1 MPERAAS
8 GCRDVL
14 PSHWLQHLV
23 VPRGAVVPD
32 ASLTQEHPVTSDTLQ
47 ASFNSAP
54 WDATTRVPTPYM
66 AHRPGSMRAAKA
78 QGRAD
83 LHLSTI
89 GVCVPVALS
98 GEVGVQPRNNLLAL
112 RESGHQ
118 DAARHSRGH
127 ISSRNNQHTHT
138 HTSPS
143 VQARHGA
150 IHCHRRWVLV
160 QQATRTPQRAALGT
174 TAQFA

>member
-1 MPERAAS
+1 
-8 GCRDVL
+8 
-14 PSHWLQHLV
+14 
-23 VPRGAVVPD
+23 
-32 ASLTQEHPVTSDTLQ
+32 
-47 ASFNSAP
+47 
-54 WDATTRVPTPYM
+54 
-66 AHRPGSMRAAKA
+66 MRAAKA

-138 HTSPS
+138 RPQVSKLGMGPYIAIVDGYWSNKPLELHKGLPW
-143 VQARHGA
+143 VQPHSLREP
-150 IHCHRRWVLV
+150 L
-160 QQATRTPQRAALGT
+160 LGKHL
-174 TAQFA
+174 